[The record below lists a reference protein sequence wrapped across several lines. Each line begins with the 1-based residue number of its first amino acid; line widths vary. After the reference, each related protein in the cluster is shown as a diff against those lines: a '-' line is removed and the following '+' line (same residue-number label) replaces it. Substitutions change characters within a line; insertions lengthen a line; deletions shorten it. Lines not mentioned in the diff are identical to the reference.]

1 MTYQIFQEKIIA
13 YIKENISENEKVFIQ
28 SVPKNN
34 GIKLDGL
41 VIIQDEMNIAPTI
54 YLNYYYQKYQ
64 EGTDFSEIC
73 REILENY
80 KTNKPSIPIDIHFF
94 TDFEKIKSRIVYRL
108 INFRQNLELLDDVP
122 YVRFLDLALVFYC
135 LLPAYEEQN
144 ASIQIRMSHLDLWK
158 TSLRE
163 LIRLSEE
170 NTPRLLEWEIQDMAS
185 VVEENA
191 HLPSEDCYPM
201 LILSNKSHL
210 NGAGCILYKDLLKNL
225 SRKLDMDF
233 FILPSSVHK
242 VILLPTKT
250 KDAMGEL
257 SAMVKEIN
265 AAEIAREDLLS
276 DHAYYYSGKED
287 RIIM

>member
-64 EGTDFSEIC
+64 EGMDFSEIC

-144 ASIQIRMSHLDLWK
+144 ASIQIRMSHLNLWK

-163 LIRLSEE
+163 LIRLSEQ

-233 FILPSSVHK
+233 FILPSSVHE

-265 AAEIAREDLLS
+265 AAEIAREDILS

>member
-233 FILPSSVHK
+233 FILPSSVHE

>member
-64 EGTDFSEIC
+64 EGMDFSEIC

-163 LIRLSEE
+163 LIRLSEQ

-233 FILPSSVHK
+233 FILPSSVHE

-265 AAEIAREDLLS
+265 AAEIAREDILS

>member
-13 YIKENISENEKVFIQ
+13 YIKENISKNEKVFIQ

-64 EGTDFSEIC
+64 EGMDFSEIC

-233 FILPSSVHK
+233 FILPSSVHE

>member
-233 FILPSSVHK
+233 FILPSSVHE

-265 AAEIAREDLLS
+265 AAEIAREDILS
-276 DHAYYYSGKED
+276 DHAYYYSGKKD